1 MTLIRLTLL
10 VAAVLLANAVAA
22 GGSGA
27 AATDRAAGEAYAL
40 GIGSPL
46 RPVTNCPAV
55 VLPPGGGT
63 VVRSSAGGD
72 VAPVSGITSIDQ
84 LAAMV
89 EGGLTDGGGSVRS
102 TATVGLVELFDGL
115 VRATNVRVV
124 AASAEQ
130 GGRFSSSGSATFGSL
145 LVAGVSYPSPRPNE
159 RVELPGVGYA
169 VLNEQLGSGD
179 GPTSSTIVRAI
190 RLVVTEPNVQGA
202 PPGSEL
208 VVASVASG
216 VPDIRATAAVA
227 SAADPVAGAAPIPSI
242 ALSTRAPIDTTIDQ
256 SGGVDNVELEDFN
269 DNDSDD
275 DDDDNDNGG
284 STTATTPSSDG
295 ARPAV
300 VTVVVVIATPGSTPA
315 AGPAPAPTGA
325 ATAVRAAT
333 PTPGR

>member
-1 MTLIRLTLL
+1 MLVRLVLL
-10 VAAVLLANAVAA
+10 VAAVLLANVVAA
-22 GGSGA
+22 AGSGA
-27 AATDRAAGEAYAL
+27 AATDRVAGEAYAL

-46 RPVTNCPAV
+46 RPVTNSPAV

-63 VVRSSAGGD
+63 LVQSSQGGD
-72 VAPVSGITSIDQ
+72 VAPVRGITSIDQ

-89 EGGLTDGGGSVRS
+89 EGGLTAAGGSVRS
-102 TATVGLVELFDGL
+102 TAIVGLVELFDGL

-124 AASAEQ
+124 ATSAEQ
-130 GGRFSSSGSATFGSL
+130 DGRVSSSGSATFGSL

-179 GPTSSTIVRAI
+179 GQTASTIVRAI
-190 RLVVTEPNVQGA
+190 RLVVTEPNLQAV
-202 PPGSEL
+202 PVGSEL

-216 VPDIRATAAVA
+216 VPDIQATAAVA
-227 SAADPVAGAAPIPSI
+227 SAADPLAAATPIPSI

-269 DNDSDD
+269 DNDSDND
-275 DDDDNDNGG
+275 DDDGNDNGG
-284 STTATTPSSDG
+284 SNTTATASSNG

-315 AGPAPAPTGA
+315 AAPTP
-325 ATAVRAAT
+325 RN
-333 PTPGR
+333 P